1 MKTTQL
7 AILPSTSSVATP
19 AGKAGGQSVG
29 KHLSLA
35 SVLAV
40 GALSANAHAAFTV
53 PSEVTQVFV
62 DLGTAVGTLMAAA
75 AVLFGLIRGGTAIF
89 KIASKFFGAAGA

>member
-1 MKTTQL
+1 M
-7 AILPSTSSVATP
+7 PSTSSVATP

-35 SVLAV
+35 SVLAL
-40 GALSANAHAAFTV
+40 GAVSVNAHAAFSV
-53 PSEVTQVFV
+53 PSEVIQVFT
-62 DLGTAVGTLMAAA
+62 DLGAAVGTLMAAA
-75 AVLFGLIRGGTAIF
+75 AMLFGLIRGGTAIF